1 MMNRIFI
8 EQNPTGRVDQDQL
21 PARAARQTASWPPSG
36 QRMRTAPAR
45 LLGSGP
51 KRSRKLPKLQATHF
65 PSRPG
70 REHWTPIRKSC
81 ILQKLSAPV
90 AQGIEYWP
98 PKPRVAR
105 SIRAGRATSPSWWG
119 LHVRIHP
126 CPAYPHHRPLPA
138 GCRCPGFGLRHRTL
152 LHCRHPAGLAA
163 HAAGRRHAGG
173 CSPRRLIPPSGRRL
187 SALFPCPSGALEKL
201 VVRLAHSAI
210 VAQRERIIID
220 LVFPGSLSSS
230 LRLPVVADPHRQV
243 GPFVR

>member
-1 MMNRIFI
+1 MC
-8 EQNPTGRVDQDQL
+8 
-21 PARAARQTASWPPSG
+21 
-36 QRMRTAPAR
+36 TAPAR

-138 GCRCPGFGLRHRTL
+138 GRRCPGFGLRHRTL

-173 CSPRRLIPPSGRRL
+173 CSPRRLTPPPGVAYRPSSRARRAR
-187 SALFPCPSGALEKL
+187 SK
-201 VVRLAHSAI
+201 
-210 VAQRERIIID
+210 
-220 LVFPGSLSSS
+220 SLSWGSPTVRSS
-230 LRLPVVADPHRQV
+230 LNVSGSSSISSSQAA
-243 GPFVR
+243 

>member
-8 EQNPTGRVDQDQL
+8 EQNPTDRVDQDQL

-45 LLGSGP
+45 LLGSAP
-51 KRSRKLPKLQATHF
+51 QEITQAAQLTGDPLSF
-65 PSRPG
+65 PPWPRAL
-70 REHWTPIRKSC
+70 HWTPIRKSC

-173 CSPRRLIPPSGRRL
+173 RPPRRLT
-187 SALFPCPSGALEKL
+187 SALQAPPTA
-201 VVRLAHSAI
+201 
-210 VAQRERIIID
+210 
-220 LVFPGSLSSS
+220 P
-230 LRLPVVADPHRQV
+230 LPVPAGHARKACREARPRCDR
-243 GPFVR
+243 RST